1 MSEYTNEDI
10 LQLAEEQGVEF
21 IRLQFVDILGALKN
35 VAIPKAQLKKALENR
50 IIFDGLSIKGFIREE
65 ESDMFLVPDKNSF
78 VILPFPSSQ
87 GNIARLICDIA
98 LPDGT
103 FFDGNPRY
111 ILKNILSKA
120 KTQGYDFYV
129 APECEFFLF
138 HMDENNVPTTISH
151 DHASYFDLGPTDLGE
166 NTRRDMCMALQQ
178 IGFKVEATH
187 HEVAPG
193 QHEIDLKYDE
203 ALVTADN
210 IVTFK
215 LIVKSV
221 AQRYGLHASFMPKP
235 IYEVNGSGMHC
246 HVSLFKE
253 GTNIFYDAKGE
264 YGLSKE
270 AYYFIGGL
278 LEHAPAIT
286 AITNPTVNSYK
297 RLVPKFEAPVEIN
310 WSTCAHNP
318 FIRIP
323 NGRDDSTRIELRS
336 PDPSCNPYLAIAAI
350 LAAGLD
356 GIENKI
362 VPMSQDVA
370 KGKLPSSLEKAV
382 AALEG
387 DTVIKNALGN
397 HIFEN
402 FIKAKKIEYTQY
414 NMQVH
419 PWEVQ
424 KYLSKY

>member
-1 MSEYTNEDI
+1 MGQYTNEDI
-10 LQLAEEQGVEF
+10 LQLADEHNVEF
-21 IRLQFVDILGALKN
+21 IRLQFVDILGTLKN
-35 VAIPKAQLKKALENR
+35 VAIPKEQLKKALENK

-65 ESDMFLVPDKNSF
+65 ESDMFLVPDKDSF
-78 VILPFPSSQ
+78 VILPFPSSS
-87 GNIARLICDIA
+87 GNIARLICDIV

-103 FFDGNPRY
+103 YFEGNPRY
-111 ILKNILSKA
+111 TLKKVIDSASA
-120 KTQGYDFYV
+120 KGYDFYV
-129 APECEFFLF
+129 GPECEFFLF
-138 HMDENNVPTTISH
+138 HMDENNIPTTTSH

-166 NTRRDMCMALQQ
+166 NTRRDMCMALQK

-203 ALVTADN
+203 ALITADN
-210 IVTFK
+210 IITFK

-235 IYEVNGSGMHC
+235 LYKVNGSGMHC
-246 HVSLFKE
+246 HVSLFKD
-253 GTNIFYDAKGE
+253 GTNIFYDAKDD
-264 YGLSKE
+264 YGLSQE

-323 NGRDDSTRIELRS
+323 SGRDDSTRIELRS
-336 PDPSCNPYLAIAAI
+336 PDPSCNPYLAIAVI

-356 GIENKI
+356 GIKNKL
-362 VPMSQDVA
+362 VPLPQNIA
-370 KGKLPSSLEKAV
+370 KGNLPSSLESAIT
-382 AALEG
+382 ALEK
-387 DTVIKNALGN
+387 DEVIKEALGS
-397 HIFEN
+397 HIAEN
-402 FIKAKKIEYTQY
+402 FIKAKKIEYTEY
-414 NMQVH
+414 NMHVH